1 MGCKDKTISPNSNL
15 IYNFTV
21 VMTDKQLLVFTT
33 LARTLSFGETARLLG
48 ISQPAVSKHVAALEG
63 EIGAA
68 LFVRYGRSVALTD
81 KGRDLQK
88 IASGIL
94 EGYAAI
100 DSIKE

>member
-1 MGCKDKTISPNSNL
+1 MGCKDKTISSKSNL
-15 IYNFTV
+15 ISNFTA
-21 VMTDKQLLVFTT
+21 VMTDKRLLVFST

-48 ISQPAVSKHVAALEG
+48 ISQPAVSKHVAALEA

-81 KGRDLQK
+81 KGRALLQ

-100 DSIKE
+100 DRIKE